1 MSNASVLL
9 AASPCSPPLPPAFE
23 TGGWM
28 WAMLP
33 VGSLSPDAPWGCGKL
48 YGQASSLYL
57 PVSEYPACQN
67 CSLITFAFGIIPQ
80 ANQPESTV
88 SGLRSTVTQTLPISA
103 ELIVFCLDMQAWLIH
118 RSNECL
124 ICTYSVSA
132 RIRKI
137 HCIATASL
145 VDQQYTAA
153 CSKDE
158 T

>member
-1 MSNASVLL
+1 MKENCTDLGKQLAAENSIWKKLIGNFPSNVSVFLPANPEAQPMSNASVLL

-88 SGLRSTVTQTLPISA
+88 SVLRSTVT
-103 ELIVFCLDMQAWLIH
+103 
-118 RSNECL
+118 
-124 ICTYSVSA
+124 
-132 RIRKI
+132 
-137 HCIATASL
+137 
-145 VDQQYTAA
+145 
-153 CSKDE
+153 
-158 T
+158 